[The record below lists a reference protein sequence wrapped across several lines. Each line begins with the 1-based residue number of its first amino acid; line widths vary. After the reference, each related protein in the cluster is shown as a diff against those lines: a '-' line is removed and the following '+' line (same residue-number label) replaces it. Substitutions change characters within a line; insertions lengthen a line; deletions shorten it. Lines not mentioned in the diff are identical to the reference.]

1 MDLFGDYDFNFDEL
15 LIGWK
20 FLWIFYGVV
29 RIVIMFYVEFE
40 LIFFICIVLGMKYVK
55 GLKEVLFIEF
65 VRNLICM
72 IKLI

>member
-20 FLWIFYGVV
+20 FLWIFYGVI

-55 GLKEVLFIEF
+55 GLK
-65 VRNLICM
+65 
-72 IKLI
+72 